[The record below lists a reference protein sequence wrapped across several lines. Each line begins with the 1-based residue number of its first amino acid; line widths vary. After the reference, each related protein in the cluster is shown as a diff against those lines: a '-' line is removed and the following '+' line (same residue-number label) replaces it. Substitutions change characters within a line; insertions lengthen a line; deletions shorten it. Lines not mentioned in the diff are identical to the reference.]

1 MTIMSTLLALLLM
14 SASHPLAKVTGQVTV
29 IREVPNRSR
38 AAKPAP
44 ASCVAVF
51 RTFFTYLQKQEPS
64 ILSDKQA
71 QNRWLSRLMRTALA
85 KHIEQSGNPKENPDY
100 PSNQS
105 FVGVWDKPTTFSIIG
120 SRHYD
125 YRNVDNLDDNR
136 AVIDVLYEWS
146 KSGGPNNNYPGE
158 KMLRSFIFVF
168 EDGAWKLEDVY
179 TYSDKYATPES
190 LRAYFEKK

>member
-1 MTIMSTLLALLLM
+1 MLRIFFALLLG
-14 SASHPLAKVTGQVTV
+14 SALHPSAKVSSQVSA

-38 AAKPAP
+38 AARPAP
-44 ASCVAVF
+44 AACVAVF
-51 RTFFTYLQKQEPS
+51 RAFFIYVQKQEPS
-64 ILSDKQA
+64 ILTDKQA

-105 FVGVWDKPTTFSIIG
+105 FVGVWDKPTTFSIVG

-125 YRNVDNLDDNR
+125 YRNADNPDDNR
-136 AVIDVLYEWS
+136 VVIDVLYEWG
-146 KSGGPNNNYPGE
+146 KSVGPNNNYPGE

-168 EDGAWKLEDVY
+168 EDGVWKLDDVY
-179 TYSDKYATPES
+179 TFSDKYATPES
-190 LRAYFEKK
+190 LRAYFEKR

>member
-1 MTIMSTLLALLLM
+1 MLRIFCAFILISTLNPFARV
-14 SASHPLAKVTGQVTV
+14 SSQIPAP
-29 IREVPNRSR
+29 REVPNKSG
-38 AAKPAP
+38 AARPAP
-44 ASCVAVF
+44 PACIATF
-51 RTFFTYLQKQEPS
+51 RAFFNYVQKREPS

-71 QNRWLSRLMRTALA
+71 QNRWLTRLMRTALA

-125 YRNVDNLDDNR
+125 YRNADNPDDNR
-136 AVIDVLYEWS
+136 TVIDVLYEWS

-168 EDGAWKLEDVY
+168 EDGAWKLDDVY
-179 TYSDKYATPES
+179 TFSDKYATPES
-190 LRAYFEKK
+190 LRAYFEKG